1 MAKKETTKKKPT
13 LAEWVGQYPSQADA
27 ALKVGVPKE
36 TLNRWLNH
44 GMTPNGLSLKRL
56 EQLGIDVSEFN
67 A

>member
-1 MAKKETTKKKPT
+1 MAKKQATKKPT
-13 LAEWVGQYPSQADA
+13 LAEWVGRYPSQADA
-27 ALKVGVPKE
+27 ALKIGVPKE

-56 EQLGIDVSEFN
+56 EQLGINVSEFR